1 MTLRDY
7 IMNGNILVSRKAYAI
22 IKAKASMPGAL
33 AVICDDNETTIVIDQ
48 SKIQVEQVME
58 MERDWRL
65 LTFDMVLPLDLVG
78 FLAKV
83 LQVLADEGIPIFSL
97 SAYST
102 DHILVKEKDIGK
114 AIKSLAG
121 VGFTINYM

>member
-1 MTLRDY
+1 MELRNY
-7 IMNGNILVSRKAYAI
+7 IMKGRIIVRREVYAI

-33 AVICDDNETTIVIDQ
+33 AVICDDNEISIVINQ
-48 SKIQVEQVME
+48 SKIQEEHVVEID
-58 MERDWRL
+58 RDWRL
-65 LTFDMVLPLDLVG
+65 LTFDMFLPLDMVG

-83 LQVLADEGIPIFSL
+83 LQVLADEGVNIFSL

-114 AIKSLAG
+114 AIQSLEG
-121 VGFTINYM
+121 VGFTVNQI

>member
-1 MTLRDY
+1 MALRDY
-7 IMNGNILVSRKAYAI
+7 IKNGKVIVRREAYAI
-22 IKAKASMPGAL
+22 IKAKASMPGAF
-33 AVICDDNETTIVIDQ
+33 AVICDDNEITIVIDQ
-48 SKIQVEQVME
+48 SKIEEEHVME
-58 MERDWRL
+58 IEKNWRL

-83 LQVLADEGIPIFSL
+83 SQVLADEGVTIFCL

-114 AIKSLAG
+114 AIEGLEG
-121 VGFTINYM
+121 VGFTIDNM